1 MTPITRRSLLGGAAM
16 AAAASALG
24 PVAVPPARAMDPIPR
39 TRPSHLKLSIAA
51 YSYRQ
56 FLTGD
61 SPTMG
66 LFDFADLAADMA
78 LDAIEPTSYYFPGDV
93 SNEML
98 SNLRR
103 HAFLRGL
110 DISGTAIGNDFCVA
124 PGPDREAQLALARTW
139 IDRAAVLN
147 APMIRVFAGRT
158 PRGESEEVAVARAIE
173 GFKEVLPYAAEK
185 GVFLALENHGGI
197 TASSDQM
204 MALIEAID
212 HPYFAV
218 NLDTGNFRTEDPYGD
233 LARIAPYAVNVQVKT
248 EISRAGEPKQEADLG
263 RLIQI
268 LRDVKYSGYVVLE
281 YEAAEDPMTAIP
293 RHVKRLRELI
303 A

>member
-1 MTPITRRSLLGGAAM
+1 
-16 AAAASALG
+16 
-24 PVAVPPARAMDPIPR
+24 MD
-39 TRPSHLKLSIAA
+39 
-51 YSYRQ
+51 
-56 FLTGD
+56 
-61 SPTMG
+61 

-103 HAFLRGL
+103 HAFLHGL

-124 PGPDREAQLALARTW
+124 PGPDRDAQLALARTW

-197 TASSDQM
+197 TATSDQM
-204 MALIEAID
+204 MTLIEAID

-248 EISRAGEPKQEADLG
+248 ELSRAGEPKQEADLA

-293 RHVKRLRELI
+293 RHVKRLRGLI

>member
-1 MTPITRRSLLGGAAM
+1 MTSITRRSLLGGAAM

-24 PVAVPPARAMDPIPR
+24 SVRLPTTRAMDPIRR

-56 FLTGD
+56 FLSGD
-61 SPTMG
+61 SPTMD

-78 LDAIEPTSYYFPGDV
+78 LDAIEPTSYYFPSDV
-93 SNEML
+93 SGEML
-98 SNLRR
+98 RNLRR

-124 PGPDREAQLALARTW
+124 PGPDREAQLALTRTW

-197 TASSDQM
+197 TATSDQM
-204 MALIEAID
+204 MTLIEAID

-248 EISRAGEPKQEADLG
+248 EISRNGESKEEADLP

-293 RHVKRLRELI
+293 RHVKRLRELM

>member
-1 MTPITRRSLLGGAAM
+1 MTSITRRSLLGGAAM

-24 PVAVPPARAMDPIPR
+24 PVALPSARAIDPIPR

-61 SPTMG
+61 SPTMD

-78 LDAIEPTSYYFPGDV
+78 LDAIEPTSYYFPSDV
-93 SNEML
+93 SNELL

-158 PRGESEEVAVARAIE
+158 PRGETEEVAVARAIE

-197 TASSDQM
+197 TATSDQM
-204 MALIEAID
+204 MTLIEAID

-248 EISRAGEPKQEADLG
+248 EISRSGGPKEEADIA

>member
-1 MTPITRRSLLGGAAM
+1 MTSITRRSLLGGAAM
-16 AAAASALG
+16 AAAASAIG
-24 PVAVPPARAMDPIPR
+24 PVALPAAHAMEPIPR

-61 SPTMG
+61 SPTMD

-103 HAFLRGL
+103 HAFLHGL

-124 PGPDREAQLALARTW
+124 PGPDRDAQLALARTW

-197 TASSDQM
+197 TATSDQM
-204 MALIEAID
+204 MTLIEAID

-248 EISRAGEPKQEADLG
+248 ELSRAGEPKQEADLA

-293 RHVKRLRELI
+293 RHVKRLRGLI

>member
-1 MTPITRRSLLGGAAM
+1 MTSITRRSLLGGAAM

-24 PVAVPPARAMDPIPR
+24 PVALPSARAIDPIPR

-61 SPTMG
+61 SPTMD

-78 LDAIEPTSYYFPGDV
+78 LDAIEPTSYYFPSDV
-93 SNEML
+93 SNELL

-158 PRGESEEVAVARAIE
+158 PRGETEEVAVARAIE

-197 TASSDQM
+197 TATSDQM
-204 MALIEAID
+204 LTLIEAID

-248 EISRAGEPKQEADLG
+248 EISRSGGPKEEADLA

-268 LRDVKYSGYVVLE
+268 LRDVNYSGYVVLE